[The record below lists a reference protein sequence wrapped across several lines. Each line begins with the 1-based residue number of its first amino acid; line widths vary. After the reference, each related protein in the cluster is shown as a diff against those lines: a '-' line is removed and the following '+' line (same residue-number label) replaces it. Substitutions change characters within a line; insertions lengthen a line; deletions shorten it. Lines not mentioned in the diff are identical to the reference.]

1 MRSERKQELEEHVA
15 AVNALLEEQ
24 NVDFR
29 KVFAEDGSD
38 GEWDGIQDDD
48 TPALDP
54 IDHEEEYIDEDKYTT
69 VTIEEVDVDKDG
81 IHTKSE
87 EEKAAEAKKRA
98 AEAAAKKAQDEAA
111 NKLKQRKQW
120 PKKEKKAPFRYESKI
135 ERKLGREKLRN
146 KNKKEKAKRTGDD

>member
-1 MRSERKQELEEHVA
+1 M
-15 AVNALLEEQ
+15 NALLEEQ

-29 KVFAEDGSD
+29 KVFAEDGED
-38 GEWDGIQDDD
+38 GEWDGIKDDD
-48 TPALDP
+48 KAPLEP
-54 IDHEEEYIDEDKYTT
+54 VDHEEEYIDEDKYTT

-87 EEKAAEAKKRA
+87 EEKAAEQAKKR
-98 AEAAAKKAQDEAA
+98 AEAAAKKAQDETA
-111 NKLKQRKQW
+111 NKLKMRKQW

-146 KNKKEKAKRTGDD
+146 KNKKAKAARTGDD

>member
-1 MRSERKQELEEHVA
+1 MRQERKQELEEHVA

-29 KVFAEDGSD
+29 KVYAEDGSD
-38 GEWDGIQDDD
+38 GEWDGIKDDD
-48 TPALDP
+48 TPMEP

-87 EEKAAEAKKRA
+87 EEKAAEEQKRRAEQKAK
-98 AEAAAKKAQDEAA
+98 EARDEAA
-111 NKLKQRKQW
+111 NKAKQRKQW
-120 PKKEKKAPFRYESKI
+120 PKKEKKPVFRYESKI

-146 KNKKEKAKRTGDD
+146 KNKKEKAKRTGE